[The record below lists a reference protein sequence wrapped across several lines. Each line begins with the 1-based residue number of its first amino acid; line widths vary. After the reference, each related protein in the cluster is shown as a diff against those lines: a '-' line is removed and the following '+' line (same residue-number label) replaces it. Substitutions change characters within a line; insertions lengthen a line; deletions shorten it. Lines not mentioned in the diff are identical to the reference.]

1 MQYSNVLFLLDCV
14 TNYVINMKHIL
25 VNIKFTDENSENDLS
40 EVQNLLKPCDVY
52 KATPPDITSSAIKF
66 YIYILG
72 SGRMFLRGGGGIVNI
87 PNYPW

>member
-40 EVQNLLKPCDVY
+40 EV
-52 KATPPDITSSAIKF
+52 
-66 YIYILG
+66 
-72 SGRMFLRGGGGIVNI
+72 
-87 PNYPW
+87 